1 MGSSSKRRA
10 EPPANSE
17 TERRA
22 STRFPVNLEVRY
34 TTWRRRTP
42 VNMGTG
48 RTVDVSSSG
57 LSFIGDR
64 PLLTGQ
70 KIQLY
75 IDWPVLLN
83 EQVTLQ
89 LVIWGVVVRTDGP
102 KSAIKIQQHDFRTR
116 SAKQRSA

>member
-1 MGSSSKRRA
+1 
-10 EPPANSE
+10 
-17 TERRA
+17 
-22 STRFPVNLEVRY
+22 
-34 TTWRRRTP
+34 
-42 VNMGTG
+42 MGTG

-57 LSFIGDR
+57 LSFVADR

-75 IDWPVLLN
+75 IDWPALLN
-83 EQVTLQ
+83 QEVTLQ

-102 KSAIKIQQHDFRTR
+102 KSAIKIQQHDFKTR